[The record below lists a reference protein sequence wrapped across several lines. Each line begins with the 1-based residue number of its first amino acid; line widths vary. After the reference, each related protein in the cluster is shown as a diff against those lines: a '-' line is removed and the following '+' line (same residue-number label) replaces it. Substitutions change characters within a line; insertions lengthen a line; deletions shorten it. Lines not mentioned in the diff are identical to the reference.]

1 MHSINKQKIKKV
13 NNIKQD
19 RFLLI
24 TKSKESVFHVSDLAR
39 IWGVSNRQTL
49 LISLK
54 RYVDSGLMY
63 RLYRGF
69 YSTKLLSKLDPWLL
83 GARAINS
90 YCYLSGETI
99 LAKHGV
105 IFQQVYYFTFISDKS
120 KRFKIGDNNYYCRQ
134 LKKEFLYNDI
144 GIDKEE
150 KLNLATLERA
160 VADILYFN
168 PKYYFDNPN
177 KINWAKVRKIQSTVY
192 NIKQ

>member
-1 MHSINKQKIKKV
+1 MYSINKQKIKKGAD
-13 NNIKQD
+13 IKQD

-24 TKSKESVFHVSDLAR
+24 TKLKDSVFHVSDLAK
-39 IWGVSNRQTL
+39 IWGINNCYTL
-49 LISLK
+49 LK
-54 RYVDSGLMY
+54 RYIDSGLIY
-63 RLYRGF
+63 RLHRGL
-69 YSTKLLSKLDPWLL
+69 YSIKPLSELDPWLL
-83 GARAINS
+83 GAQAINS
-90 YCYLSGETI
+90 HCYLSGETI

-144 GIDKEE
+144 GINK
-150 KLNLATLERA
+150 KGKFNLATLERA

-168 PKYYFDNPN
+168 PRYYFDNRN
-177 KINWAKVRKIQSTVY
+177 KINWAKVRKIQATVY